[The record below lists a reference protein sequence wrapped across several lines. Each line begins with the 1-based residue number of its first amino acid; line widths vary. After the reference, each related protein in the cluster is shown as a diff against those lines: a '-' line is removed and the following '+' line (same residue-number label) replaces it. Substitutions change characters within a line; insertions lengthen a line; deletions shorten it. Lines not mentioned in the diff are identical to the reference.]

1 MIKPADAL
9 PLLMKLGTILKS
21 AMDHFVVLKATG
33 ADTDPEVLAQFILV
47 RLNEW
52 DPKLGKKSLLDAD
65 TRVAGARFLA
75 GIAIN
80 ASP

>member
-9 PLLMKLGTILKS
+9 PLLMKMGTILKS
-21 AMDHFVVLKATG
+21 AMDHFVALKASG
-33 ADTDPEVLAQFILV
+33 ADADPDILAQFILLK
-47 RLNEW
+47 LNEW
-52 DPKLGKKSLLDAD
+52 DPKLGKKSLLDPE
-65 TRVAGARFLA
+65 TRSAGARFLA